1 MTLLK
6 DSIKRALG
14 LGINYRPEVDCPGQV
29 FLGSKYG
36 GWWVCPSGFS
46 PSSIIYSFGVGDD
59 ISFDLAMIER
69 YKVQVY
75 AFDPTPRSIKWL
87 QSQKLPE
94 LFHFFDYGLA
104 KFDGTAKLYPNTK
117 PNSRRNSHSLL
128 RRRTGEAKGLDV
140 QFHRLKTIMNEL
152 GHEKIDVLKMDIE
165 GAEYEVIDDLLVSQI
180 NIGQILVEFHHNKFQ
195 KIGVADTKKAIRK
208 LQGSG
213 FKLFSVSEKQVEFSF
228 IRAES

>member
-36 GWWVCPSGFS
+36 GWWVCPSTIS

-69 YKVQVY
+69 YQAHVY
-75 AFDPTPRSIKWL
+75 AFDPTPRSINWL

-94 LFHFFDYGLA
+94 PFHFFDYGLA
-104 KFDGTAKLYPNTK
+104 KFDGPAKLYPNDK
-117 PNSRRNSHSLL
+117 PDSKRNSHSILI
-128 RRRTGEAKGLDV
+128 RRTGETEGLDV
-140 QFHRLKTIMNEL
+140 QFHRLKTVMDKL
-152 GHEKIDVLKMDIE
+152 GHEKIDILKMDIE
-165 GAEYEVIDDLLVSQI
+165 GAEYEVIDDILASDI
-180 NIGQILVEFHHNKFQ
+180 KIDQILVEFHHNKFK
-195 KIGVADTKKAIRK
+195 KIGVSDTKKAIRK
-208 LQGSG
+208 LQENG
-213 FKLFSVSEKQVEFSF
+213 FKLFSISRKQVEFSF
-228 IRAES
+228 IRVTP